1 MIREQSLKYNLE
13 SQEILKQL
21 SEGGKW
27 SDQNENIE
35 LNFFG
40 DKEILKNKQ
49 INDNQEKD
57 KEKIN
62 YVVGKYKDFYIGCLS
77 INNFE
82 SREKFGL
89 NKYFKDYFYIGQWKE
104 NKKEGI
110 GFLKM
115 NENILYL
122 GEFSNNQING
132 FGMIYYKDL
141 KYFYFGTFIDGQM
154 DNGIYY
160 NAQKL
165 LFYHGKFKNGKKNDK
180 LCSYFDVKNNHIF
193 IGEIKDD
200 IFIKGYLSICKITED
215 KEENEVQTDISID
228 KIIYLD
234 KTNPNETKYKYF
246 YQFVPEFY
254 DKIQNIFFNVF
265 QEYFN
270 IKNNHENYNLAFL
283 RNLEKTVQNDSYNK
297 YLERYNPEEKF
308 NLENNFINGY
318 EKYHNSFIESEL
330 NLNLKE
336 HESILNSEPLIQNDL
351 PTELK

>member
-110 GFLKM
+110 GFLKI
-115 NENILYL
+115 NENVLYL

-165 LFYHGKFKNGKKNDK
+165 LFYHGKFKNGKKNDNF
-180 LCSYFDVKNNHIF
+180 CTYFDIKNNHIF
-193 IGEIKDD
+193 VGEVRDD
-200 IFIKGYLSICKITED
+200 LFIKGYISFCEIKEEKKDNIITTNFSCDQVIFFDKTDPNNIKYKDYYNFNDNNLED
-215 KEENEVQTDISID
+215 KLQDIFMLIFEVDLSLRDIHD
-228 KIIYLD
+228 NY
-234 KTNPNETKYKYF
+234 
-246 YQFVPEFY
+246 VA
-254 DKIQNIFFNVF
+254 FF
-265 QEYFN
+265 E
-270 IKNNHENYNLAFL
+270 
-283 RNLEKTVQNDSYNK
+283 NLENMIYNDSYTE
-297 YLERYNPEEKF
+297 YIVRYNPEDNSNIEKGF
-308 NLENNFINGY
+308 IKNYNVYHERFIQSQKKLNLEDYKDVI
-318 EKYHNSFIESEL
+318 I
-330 NLNLKE
+330 
-336 HESILNSEPLIQNDL
+336 I
-351 PTELK
+351 